1 MRTIFIIL
9 LVLTVYSFY
18 SSADK
23 LSKMKKNARLR
34 DEYFAQANAD
44 EYPAHIIESVR
55 SNNPDTPKMKIRL
68 ANADD
73 DATVSIV
80 TENEQDDDDDEEEE
94 EEEEDLPIKKIK
106 SSKSKIDDIHSF
118 L

>member
-73 DATVSIV
+73 DDDATVSIV
-80 TENEQDDDDDEEEE
+80 TENEQDDDDDE